1 MSTVFETATNYY
13 VNYKIAVFNTCI
25 SILKQY
31 HLKLTIVFFKI
42 FWVFL
47 KFIVKKT
54 HSGLYMV
61 CMSESL
67 FHVFIQSILHQD
79 FYIWQWQPSH
89 RQLTL
94 SINTHTKQSLTVCLL
109 SSVLIICR
117 MCIVYSNSMYCSR
130 RWISPVYCIGSKG
143 RKDSTI
149 NWSSLRTA

>member
-54 HSGLYMV
+54 HSGLYSGLYMV

-79 FYIWQWQPSH
+79 FYI
-89 RQLTL
+89 
-94 SINTHTKQSLTVCLL
+94 
-109 SSVLIICR
+109 
-117 MCIVYSNSMYCSR
+117 
-130 RWISPVYCIGSKG
+130 
-143 RKDSTI
+143 
-149 NWSSLRTA
+149 

>member
-31 HLKLTIVFFKI
+31 QLKLTIVFFLNLL
-42 FWVFL
+42 VFL
-47 KFIVKKT
+47 KFIVKKKT

-79 FYIWQWQPSH
+79 FYI
-89 RQLTL
+89 
-94 SINTHTKQSLTVCLL
+94 
-109 SSVLIICR
+109 
-117 MCIVYSNSMYCSR
+117 
-130 RWISPVYCIGSKG
+130 
-143 RKDSTI
+143 
-149 NWSSLRTA
+149 

>member
-1 MSTVFETATNYY
+1 MYQYFKA
-13 VNYKIAVFNTCI
+13 
-25 SILKQY
+25 ILTSVD
-31 HLKLTIVFFKI
+31 HSFFLNLRVFFLNSL
-42 FWVFL
+42 L
-47 KFIVKKT
+47 KKPQ
-54 HSGLYMV
+54 SGLYMV

-117 MCIVYSNSMYCSR
+117 VCIVYSNSMYCSR

-149 NWSSLRTA
+149 NWSPLRTA

>member
-54 HSGLYMV
+54 HSGLYIV
-61 CMSESL
+61 CISESL

-79 FYIWQWQPSH
+79 FYI
-89 RQLTL
+89 
-94 SINTHTKQSLTVCLL
+94 
-109 SSVLIICR
+109 
-117 MCIVYSNSMYCSR
+117 
-130 RWISPVYCIGSKG
+130 
-143 RKDSTI
+143 
-149 NWSSLRTA
+149 